1 MSFSERGEDPIKE
14 LLVVKNLKK
23 YFPARGKLLKAVD
36 NVSLSIDS
44 GETLGLVGESGSGK
58 STLGRSILRLIEP
71 DDGEVIFEGAD
82 LRKLKEEEL
91 RQKRKFMQII
101 FQDPLASLNPM
112 MTVGQNIED
121 PLVIHNIGTREKR
134 RETVVELLDIVGL
147 GKNIIDI
154 FPYELSG
161 GQQQRV
167 GIARALALNP
177 KFIVADEPVSALDVS
192 IQAQIVLLL
201 NELKKRFEISYLF
214 ISHDLAVVKY
224 LSDRVAVM
232 YLGSIVELSS
242 KEELYKNPLHPYT
255 KALLASIPKMPKNGN
270 PQKRFSAL
278 KGEIP
283 SPVDLP
289 PACRFQSRCE
299 YATGACKEQEPVFR
313 EVAMGHFVACHL
325 A

>member
-121 PLVIHNIGTREKR
+121 PLVIHNIGTRE
-134 RETVVELLDIVGL
+134 
-147 GKNIIDI
+147 
-154 FPYELSG
+154 LSL
-161 GQQQRV
+161 
-167 GIARALALNP
+167 IH
-177 KFIVADEPVSALDVS
+177 I
-192 IQAQIVLLL
+192 
-201 NELKKRFEISYLF
+201 
-214 ISHDLAVVKY
+214 
-224 LSDRVAVM
+224 
-232 YLGSIVELSS
+232 
-242 KEELYKNPLHPYT
+242 
-255 KALLASIPKMPKNGN
+255 
-270 PQKRFSAL
+270 
-278 KGEIP
+278 
-283 SPVDLP
+283 
-289 PACRFQSRCE
+289 
-299 YATGACKEQEPVFR
+299 
-313 EVAMGHFVACHL
+313 
-325 A
+325 